1 MRTILALARKDLRV
15 LTRVRSGMFFTF
27 VWPLVVAILFGV
39 VFAGAGESTQRAIRI
54 AVVDEDDS
62 PGSRAFLETLGTSGD
77 FAIER
82 ASRSDAET
90 MVRRGQR
97 AAYVVIKPGFGAASE
112 RMFYGAPREIEI
124 GNDPARGAESAMIEG
139 LLT

>member
-97 AAYVVIKPGFGAASE
+97 FV
-112 RMFYGAPREIEI
+112 
-124 GNDPARGAESAMIEG
+124 DH
-139 LLT
+139 LL